1 MPLTRRLPKRGFSNY
16 RFKTEYAAINVDK
29 LNAFE
34 KGSVVTL
41 EALKE
46 KGIVKNKYN
55 IVKILGEGDL
65 NVAVTVKVDKLSKSA
80 YDKSL
85 QQAER
90 SRKSEMIETIKNAW
104 KIPDLRRRILYTLV
118 MLMIYRL
125 GSFIIVPFVDQSVLA
140 QYISSNSVLGLM
152 DVISGGNLKNFTIFA
167 MSITPYINASII
179 MNLLTI
185 AIPALER
192 LQKQGEGG
200 KKENCAVYQIFCCGS
215 FNHSG
220 AGTCPFAEQLP
231 DQQLMVYHY
240 FGNHGDHGRTTLLIW
255 MGESITEKGIGN
267 GVSLIIFI
275 SIVSKI
281 PSTISTIGDGIS
293 AGNFPSY
300 MIVVIIAFSLLAIMG
315 IIEVQE
321 GTRKIPVQYAKR
333 VVGRKVYGGKNTH
346 LPMKVNQSGV
356 IPIIFASVLTMFPS
370 TLASYFP
377 NVNWM
382 VWISNHLQWG
392 TTVATVVY
400 LLLIIAFSFF
410 YTLVTFNP
418 SMLRITCSNTVGSSP
433 VSVRVN
439 QQCNICRKY

>member
-1 MPLTRRLPKRGFSNY
+1 
-16 RFKTEYAAINVDK
+16 
-29 LNAFE
+29 
-34 KGSVVTL
+34 
-41 EALKE
+41 
-46 KGIVKNKYN
+46 
-55 IVKILGEGDL
+55 
-65 NVAVTVKVDKLSKSA
+65 
-80 YDKSL
+80 
-85 QQAER
+85 
-90 SRKSEMIETIKNAW
+90 MIETIKNAW
-104 KIPDLRRRILYTLV
+104 KIPDLKKRIIYTLA
-118 MLMIYRL
+118 MLVIYRL
-125 GSFIIVPFVDQSVLA
+125 GSFIIVPFVDSSVLS
-140 QYISSNSVLGLM
+140 QYISSSSVLGLM

-192 LQKQGEGG
+192 LQKQGEEGR
-200 KKENCAVYQIFCCGS
+200 KKIAQYTRYFAIVLAVIQALGLVLSLNS
-215 FNHSG
+215 FLTNDAWYVVVMVTTVIT
-220 AGTCPFAEQLP
+220 AGTA
-231 DQQLMVYHY
+231 
-240 FGNHGDHGRTTLLIW
+240 LLIW

-281 PSTISTIGDGIS
+281 PSTIATIGDGIG

-300 MIVVIIAFSLLAIMG
+300 MIVVIIAFALLAIMG
-315 IIEVQE
+315 VIEVQE

-370 TLASYFP
+370 TLASFFP
-377 NVNWM
+377 NSAAM
-382 VWISNHLQWG
+382 VWIADNMQWG
-392 TTVATVVY
+392 TTVATISY

-418 SMLRITCSNTVGSSP
+418 VDVADNLQQYGGFIPGIRPGKPTVQFLQKILYRLTFSGGLFLAIIAILP
-433 VSVRVN
+433 IIAGNVLDVN
-439 QQCNICRKY
+439 LQFGGTSILIVVGVALETVKQLEQQMIMRNYKGFLK